1 MFDTRFNSRFVAIS
15 DQLLNASEKRD
26 RLEGFGEVLSFLQDV
41 STPSRVVPV
50 FTGRWWAFSLHDRF
64 DRYSIDESRL
74 EKEIGGLCQEVAEK
88 LSHFDGKDKQLSLTI
103 LLGQTARNT
112 MAAVNSE
119 IVGLP
124 ASWTSFW
131 RPSAKDPG
139 RAFGEYGVAGNEF
152 GNRVEFRCGTEE
164 DPKMRCLLLKD
175 DPLYQEFAFE
185 RHRGCFCVYDSDAA
199 CTTAATAVTL
209 HLGVTP
215 WQLSPPSAVGI
226 GEQAAYA
233 EDHGYQSFWLPE
245 NHFGEGA
252 LPDPLML
259 LASAAATTQRIQLA
273 TTSYLLTLRN
283 PLQAAEQVAVLDQL
297 SGGRVLLGVGRGYA
311 PEMLR
316 AFHVPVAEKRRIF
329 AWTLDLMQKA
339 WQGEAISLDGNP
351 DNAVQVFPRPVQQPY
366 PPIWVAAFGP
376 KALAQAGRMGLPYL
390 SRPWRVY
397 RP

>member
-1 MFDTRFNSRFVAIS
+1 M
-15 DQLLNASEKRD
+15 
-26 RLEGFGEVLSFLQDV
+26 
-41 STPSRVVPV
+41 
-50 FTGRWWAFSLHDRF
+50 
-64 DRYSIDESRL
+64 
-74 EKEIGGLCQEVAEK
+74 
-88 LSHFDGKDKQLSLTI
+88 
-103 LLGQTARNT
+103 
-112 MAAVNSE
+112 
-119 IVGLP
+119 
-124 ASWTSFW
+124 
-131 RPSAKDPG
+131 
-139 RAFGEYGVAGNEF
+139 
-152 GNRVEFRCGTEE
+152 
-164 DPKMRCLLLKD
+164 
-175 DPLYQEFAFE
+175 
-185 RHRGCFCVYDSDAA
+185 
-199 CTTAATAVTL
+199 TL

-329 AWTLDLMQKA
+329 AWTLDLMQRA

-376 KALAQAGRMGLPYL
+376 KALAQAGRMGLPYMSSPMEGIQTLAANYAEHRQASVEEGVSPADIVPVMRTVYVSNNTTEVAELRKQVESETENPRLQADEGLEDWTLIGDPSFVRDGIQRYQETLGMTHMVATRLRL
-390 SRPWRVY
+390 SGLPESQLRASVTLLAETLAVSS
-397 RP
+397 